1 MVDIRTEFGRTLR
14 LVRKKVGLSQQE
26 LADRV
31 ALSRPSIVN
40 IELGRQGISL
50 EQLYGLAGALGVS
63 AADLLP
69 NTAAVLGSS
78 LLRKLETHK
87 HDLPDGTVQWVAS
100 VVRSAEN
107 ESK

>member
-1 MVDIRTEFGRTLR
+1 MVDIRVEFGRALR
-14 LVRKKVGLSQQE
+14 VVRKKIGLSQQE
-26 LADRV
+26 LAERV

-50 EQLYGLAGALGVS
+50 DQLYVFAGALGVS

-69 NTAAVLGSS
+69 SITPVLAGS
-78 LLRKLETHK
+78 LLQKLKTHK
-87 HDLPDGTVQWVAS
+87 GELPAGTAQWVAS
-100 VVRSAEN
+100 VVSSAEN